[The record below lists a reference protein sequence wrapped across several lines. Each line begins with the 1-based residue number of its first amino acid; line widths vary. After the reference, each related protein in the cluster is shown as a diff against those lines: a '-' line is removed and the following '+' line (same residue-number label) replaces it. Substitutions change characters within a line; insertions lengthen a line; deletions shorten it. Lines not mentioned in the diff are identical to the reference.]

1 MVSVVVG
8 VLLGGGAT
16 PPAGADAKLERK
28 YAGLIVISPDP
39 APTVASELP
48 SYVQANLVKDGPYE
62 LIKGSPWQ
70 VHLVGFLSKPAGK
83 RPLMLV
89 LADAADPKLVAIDT
103 LEVGAKGRLVIT
115 STKLTT
121 AAGYVV
127 NKTYAVRLMRDQTV
141 LARTELKL
149 RD

>member
-1 MVSVVVG
+1 MICVALVLAVG
-8 VLLGGGAT
+8 GT
-16 PPAGADAKLERK
+16 PPAAADPKLARQ
-28 YAGLIVISPDP
+28 YAGRIVISPDP

-48 SYVQANLVKDGPYE
+48 AYVTANLVKDGPYE

-70 VHLVGFLSKPAGK
+70 VHLVGFLAQGAGK
-83 RPLMLV
+83 GPLMLV
-89 LADAADPKLVAIDT
+89 LADAADPKLVPIDT

-127 NKTYAVRLMRDQTV
+127 NKTYAVRLMRNQTV
-141 LARTELKL
+141 LARTALKL